1 MASRLSADHN
11 HRAEPRGS
19 HGSTM
24 PRQIALCGGQNPC
37 DSRGSR
43 CWLPL
48 SGVHPSPHTLELI
61 HPPWPANVSG
71 LSLPQ
76 ILWEN
81 LSEQLLRNNGC
92 QLPPG
97 DLLFVERNG
106 NGKCSRAGRSTACRD
121 EWLQNTSAETQG
133 WCWGRLVGSYVPS
146 ALHPGSERSSVP
158 LTDGRCAWQTRLK
171 MGKMVRDLSRVRC
184 ALFSS
189 RSCCH
194 GIAERFQRTSRSEIF
209 CTQKSRWKC
218 QRTSCNV
225 TAL

>member
-81 LSEQLLRNNGC
+81 LSEQLPRNNGC

-106 NGKCSRAGRSTACRD
+106 NGKCSRAGECLWEKPTMRIASSVFFPLDLRGENSWLTPCGKHRKFCCWFTAGH
-121 EWLQNTSAETQG
+121 LTPKPH
-133 WCWGRLVGSYVPS
+133 WCQ
-146 ALHPGSERSSVP
+146 RSSP
-158 LTDGRCAWQTRLK
+158 TL
-171 MGKMVRDLSRVRC
+171 LSNGLE
-184 ALFSS
+184 AMKT
-189 RSCCH
+189 
-194 GIAERFQRTSRSEIF
+194 AEP
-209 CTQKSRWKC
+209 
-218 QRTSCNV
+218 
-225 TAL
+225 